1 MELLGCCRGSKTV
14 MIGTKRFD
22 CSSVD
27 PYDDPEKRDKVAVR
41 ALILLLITYI
51 ISTLCLQGFNLV
63 YKQVGIDVKAVDQA
77 PLITGLPGII
87 LGIVCFIYGSL
98 GDFVSLKKLVT
109 IGLTSLFIGSVF
121 GFVANSCFEP
131 NLWTVI
137 AARIMQTTGEQVA
150 GSSFLVIATKYLRN
164 DLKVIFFGLFTAS
177 YQLSACIG
185 VFSAGLLSSIA
196 WQYLFLIPALTILIL
211 PALLHYLPTKNGNGK
226 KIDVVGFTVFG
237 FAVASLTL
245 FISYRNLLMLISAI
259 ILFIIFGIYIS
270 KAKEPFVTPAF
281 FKNIRWLSGIILM
294 GIIYFTNYC
303 ISPLFNRVGKT
314 LYNMTTSQVASYLVW
329 AFIVAAIFG
338 SCSGLII
345 SRIGRKTGL
354 LLAILFILCGWIG
367 IAVLINSGFLAIALC
382 ACIYYA
388 GCGMVYSPL
397 ASTILSSLPVEESGR
412 GCGMNDL
419 VISVSASVG
428 VVIFDGI
435 LDKNM
440 LSGNSIT
447 GASGISSGF
456 ANISLMCAAVALLGI
471 IVFTFRNF
479 ITKESN
485 AIEVNED
492 QE

>member
-1 MELLGCCRGSKTV
+1 
-14 MIGTKRFD
+14 MIGTKRID

-27 PYDDPEKRDKVAVR
+27 PYDDPEMRDKIAVR
-41 ALILLLITYI
+41 ALILLLITFV

-211 PALLHYLPTKNGNGK
+211 PSLLHYLPTKNGNGK

-245 FISYRNLLMLISAI
+245 FISYGNLLMLISAI

-345 SRIGRKTGL
+345 SRIGRKTSL

-382 ACIYYA
+382 ACVYYA

-419 VISVSASVG
+419 AISVSASVG

-440 LSGNSIT
+440 LNGDSIT

-471 IVFTFRNF
+471 IVFAFRNF

-485 AIEVNED
+485 AIEVDED

>member
-1 MELLGCCRGSKTV
+1 
-14 MIGTKRFD
+14 MIGTKQFD

-41 ALILLLITYI
+41 ALILLLITFV

-382 ACIYYA
+382 ACVYYA

-419 VISVSASVG
+419 AISVSASVG

>member
-1 MELLGCCRGSKTV
+1 

-41 ALILLLITYI
+41 ALILLLITFV

-382 ACIYYA
+382 ACVYYA

-419 VISVSASVG
+419 AISVSASVG

>member
-1 MELLGCCRGSKTV
+1 MWQESKIT
-14 MIGTKRFD
+14 MIGTKRID
-22 CSSVD
+22 CSSMD
-27 PYDDPEKRDKVAVR
+27 PYDDPEMRNKVAVR
-41 ALILLLITYI
+41 ALILLLITFV

-419 VISVSASVG
+419 AISVSASVG

-440 LSGNSIT
+440 LSGDSIT

-485 AIEVNED
+485 AIEVDED
-492 QE
+492 QEQDQK

>member
-1 MELLGCCRGSKTV
+1 M
-14 MIGTKRFD
+14 MIGTKRID
-22 CSSVD
+22 CSSMD
-27 PYDDPEKRDKVAVR
+27 PYDDPEMRNKVAVR
-41 ALILLLITYI
+41 ALILLLITFI

-397 ASTILSSLPVEESGR
+397 ASTIISSLPVEESGR

-419 VISVSASVG
+419 AISVSASVG

-440 LSGNSIT
+440 LSGDSIT

-485 AIEVNED
+485 AIEVDED
-492 QE
+492 QEQDQK

>member
-1 MELLGCCRGSKTV
+1 

-22 CSSVD
+22 CFSVD

-41 ALILLLITYI
+41 ALMLLLITYI

>member
-1 MELLGCCRGSKTV
+1 
-14 MIGTKRFD
+14 MIGTKRID
-22 CSSVD
+22 CSSMD

-314 LYNMTTSQVASYLVW
+314 LYNMTTSQAASYLVW

-382 ACIYYA
+382 ACVYYA

-419 VISVSASVG
+419 AISVSASVG

>member
-1 MELLGCCRGSKTV
+1 

-41 ALILLLITYI
+41 ALILLLITFV

-419 VISVSASVG
+419 AISVSASVG

>member
-1 MELLGCCRGSKTV
+1 

-27 PYDDPEKRDKVAVR
+27 PYDDPEKCDKVAVR
-41 ALILLLITYI
+41 ALILLLITFV

-382 ACIYYA
+382 ACVYYA

-419 VISVSASVG
+419 AISVSASVG

>member
-1 MELLGCCRGSKTV
+1 

-41 ALILLLITYI
+41 ALILLLITFV

-338 SCSGLII
+338 SYSGLII

-382 ACIYYA
+382 ACVYYA

-419 VISVSASVG
+419 AISVSASVG

>member
-1 MELLGCCRGSKTV
+1 

-314 LYNMTTSQVASYLVW
+314 LYNMTTSQIASYLVW

-354 LLAILFILCGWIG
+354 LLAIMFILCGWIG
-367 IAVLINSGFLAIALC
+367 IAALINSGFLAIALC
-382 ACIYYA
+382 ACVYYA

-419 VISVSASVG
+419 AISVSASVG

-471 IVFTFRNF
+471 IVFIFRNF

>member
-1 MELLGCCRGSKTV
+1 

-41 ALILLLITYI
+41 ALILLLITFV

-63 YKQVGIDVKAVDQA
+63 YRQVGIDVKAVDQA

>member
-1 MELLGCCRGSKTV
+1 M
-14 MIGTKRFD
+14 MIGTKRID
-22 CSSVD
+22 CSSMD
-27 PYDDPEKRDKVAVR
+27 PYDDPEMRNKVAVR
-41 ALILLLITYI
+41 ALILLLITFI

-419 VISVSASVG
+419 AISVSASVG

-440 LSGNSIT
+440 LSGDSIT

-485 AIEVNED
+485 AIEVDED
-492 QE
+492 QEQDQK

>member
-1 MELLGCCRGSKTV
+1 
-14 MIGTKRFD
+14 MIGTKRID
-22 CSSVD
+22 CSSMD

-41 ALILLLITYI
+41 ALILLLITFV

-245 FISYRNLLMLISAI
+245 FISYKNLLMLISAI

-382 ACIYYA
+382 ACVYYA

-419 VISVSASVG
+419 AISVSASVG

-456 ANISLMCAAVALLGI
+456 ANISLICAAVALLGI
-471 IVFTFRNF
+471 IVFIFRNF

>member
-1 MELLGCCRGSKTV
+1 
-14 MIGTKRFD
+14 MIGTKRID

-27 PYDDPEKRDKVAVR
+27 PYDDPEMRDKVAVR
-41 ALILLLITYI
+41 ALILLLITFI

-211 PALLHYLPTKNGNGK
+211 PSLLHYLPTKNGNGK

-237 FAVASLTL
+237 VAVASLTL
-245 FISYRNLLMLISAI
+245 FISYGNLLMLISAI

-345 SRIGRKTGL
+345 SRIGRKTSL

-382 ACIYYA
+382 ACVYYA

-419 VISVSASVG
+419 AISVSASVG

-440 LSGNSIT
+440 LNGDSIT

-485 AIEVNED
+485 AIEVDED
-492 QE
+492 

>member
-1 MELLGCCRGSKTV
+1 

-41 ALILLLITYI
+41 ALILLLITFV

-245 FISYRNLLMLISAI
+245 FISYKNLLMLISAI

-382 ACIYYA
+382 ACVYYA

-419 VISVSASVG
+419 AISVSASVG

>member
-1 MELLGCCRGSKTV
+1 

-41 ALILLLITYI
+41 ALILLLITFV

-354 LLAILFILCGWIG
+354 LLAIMFILCGWIG

-382 ACIYYA
+382 ACVYYA

-419 VISVSASVG
+419 AISVSASVG

-471 IVFTFRNF
+471 IVFIFRNF

>member
-1 MELLGCCRGSKTV
+1 
-14 MIGTKRFD
+14 MIGTKRID

-27 PYDDPEKRDKVAVR
+27 PYDDPEMRDKVAVR
-41 ALILLLITYI
+41 ALILLLITFI

-211 PALLHYLPTKNGNGK
+211 PSLLHYLPTKNGNGK

-245 FISYRNLLMLISAI
+245 FISYGNLLMLISAI

-345 SRIGRKTGL
+345 SRIGRKTSL

-382 ACIYYA
+382 ACVYYA

-419 VISVSASVG
+419 AISVSASVG

-440 LSGNSIT
+440 LNGDSIT

-485 AIEVNED
+485 AIEVDED
-492 QE
+492 

>member
-1 MELLGCCRGSKTV
+1 M
-14 MIGTKRFD
+14 MIGTKRID
-22 CSSVD
+22 CSSMD
-27 PYDDPEKRDKVAVR
+27 PYDDPEMRNKVAVR
-41 ALILLLITYI
+41 ALILLLITFI

-121 GFVANSCFEP
+121 GFVTNSCFEP

-419 VISVSASVG
+419 AISVSASVG

-440 LSGNSIT
+440 LSGDSIT

-485 AIEVNED
+485 AIEVDED
-492 QE
+492 QEQDQK

>member
-1 MELLGCCRGSKTV
+1 

-41 ALILLLITYI
+41 ALILLLITFV

-314 LYNMTTSQVASYLVW
+314 LYNMTTSQIASYLVW

-354 LLAILFILCGWIG
+354 LLAIMFILCGWIG

-382 ACIYYA
+382 ACVYYA

-471 IVFTFRNF
+471 IVFIFRNF

>member
-1 MELLGCCRGSKTV
+1 

-314 LYNMTTSQVASYLVW
+314 LYNMTTSQIASYLVW

-354 LLAILFILCGWIG
+354 LLAIMFILCGWIG

-382 ACIYYA
+382 ACVYYA

-419 VISVSASVG
+419 AISVSASVG

-447 GASGISSGF
+447 GASDISSGF

-471 IVFTFRNF
+471 IVFIFRNF

>member
-1 MELLGCCRGSKTV
+1 
-14 MIGTKRFD
+14 MIGTKRID

-27 PYDDPEKRDKVAVR
+27 PYDDPEMRDKVAVR
-41 ALILLLITYI
+41 ALILLLITFV

-211 PALLHYLPTKNGNGK
+211 PSLLHYLPTKNGNGK

-245 FISYRNLLMLISAI
+245 FISYGNLLMLISAI

-345 SRIGRKTGL
+345 SRIGRKTSL
-354 LLAILFILCGWIG
+354 LLAILFILFGWIG

-382 ACIYYA
+382 ACVYYA

-419 VISVSASVG
+419 AISVSASVG

-440 LSGNSIT
+440 LNGDSIT

-471 IVFTFRNF
+471 IVFAFRNF

-485 AIEVNED
+485 AIEIDED

>member
-1 MELLGCCRGSKTV
+1 

-41 ALILLLITYI
+41 ALILLLITFV

-245 FISYRNLLMLISAI
+245 FISYKNLLMLISAI

-382 ACIYYA
+382 ACVYYA

-419 VISVSASVG
+419 AISVSASVG

-456 ANISLMCAAVALLGI
+456 ANISLICAAVALLGI
-471 IVFTFRNF
+471 IVFIFRNF

>member
-1 MELLGCCRGSKTV
+1 

-281 FKNIRWLSGIILM
+281 FKNIRWLSGVILM

-382 ACIYYA
+382 ACVYYA

-419 VISVSASVG
+419 AISVSASVG

>member
-1 MELLGCCRGSKTV
+1 

-41 ALILLLITYI
+41 ALILLLITFV

-245 FISYRNLLMLISAI
+245 FISYKNLLMLISAI

-419 VISVSASVG
+419 AISVSASVG

>member
-1 MELLGCCRGSKTV
+1 
-14 MIGTKRFD
+14 MIGTKRID

-27 PYDDPEKRDKVAVR
+27 PYDDPEMRDKVAVR
-41 ALILLLITYI
+41 ALILLLITFV

-211 PALLHYLPTKNGNGK
+211 PSLLHYLPTKNGNGK

-245 FISYRNLLMLISAI
+245 FISYGNLLMFISAI

-345 SRIGRKTGL
+345 SRIGRKTSL

-382 ACIYYA
+382 ACVYYA

-419 VISVSASVG
+419 AISVSASVG

-440 LSGNSIT
+440 LNGDSIT

-485 AIEVNED
+485 AIEVDED

>member
-1 MELLGCCRGSKTV
+1 M
-14 MIGTKRFD
+14 MIGTKRID
-22 CSSVD
+22 CSSMD
-27 PYDDPEKRDKVAVR
+27 PYDDPEMRNKVAVR
-41 ALILLLITYI
+41 ALILLLITFI

-419 VISVSASVG
+419 AISVSASVG

-440 LSGNSIT
+440 LSGDSIT
-447 GASGISSGF
+447 GAPGISSGF

-485 AIEVNED
+485 AIEVDED
-492 QE
+492 QEQDQK

>member
-1 MELLGCCRGSKTV
+1 

-22 CSSVD
+22 YSSVD

-41 ALILLLITYI
+41 ALILLLITFV

>member
-1 MELLGCCRGSKTV
+1 
-14 MIGTKRFD
+14 MIGTKRID
-22 CSSVD
+22 CSSMD

-226 KIDVVGFTVFG
+226 KIDVVGFTVCG

-382 ACIYYA
+382 ACVYYA

-419 VISVSASVG
+419 AISVSASVG

>member
-1 MELLGCCRGSKTV
+1 

-185 VFSAGLLSSIA
+185 VFSAGLLSTIA

-314 LYNMTTSQVASYLVW
+314 LYNMTTSQIASYLVW

-354 LLAILFILCGWIG
+354 LLAIMFILCGWIG

-382 ACIYYA
+382 ACVYYA

-419 VISVSASVG
+419 AISVSASVG

-471 IVFTFRNF
+471 IVFIFRNF

>member
-1 MELLGCCRGSKTV
+1 

-338 SCSGLII
+338 SYSGLII

-382 ACIYYA
+382 ACVYYA

-419 VISVSASVG
+419 AISVSASVG

-471 IVFTFRNF
+471 IVFIFRNF

>member
-1 MELLGCCRGSKTV
+1 
-14 MIGTKRFD
+14 MIGTKRMD

-27 PYDDPEKRDKVAVR
+27 PYDDPEMRDKVAVR
-41 ALILLLITYI
+41 ALILLLITFV

-211 PALLHYLPTKNGNGK
+211 PSLLHYLPTKNGNGK

-245 FISYRNLLMLISAI
+245 FISYGNLLMLISAI

-345 SRIGRKTGL
+345 SRIGRKTSL

-382 ACIYYA
+382 ACVYYA

-419 VISVSASVG
+419 AISVSASVG

-440 LSGNSIT
+440 LNGDSIT

-471 IVFTFRNF
+471 IVFAFRNF

-485 AIEVNED
+485 AIEVDED

>member
-1 MELLGCCRGSKTV
+1 

-41 ALILLLITYI
+41 ALMLLLITYI

-382 ACIYYA
+382 ACVYYA

-419 VISVSASVG
+419 AISVSASVG

-447 GASGISSGF
+447 GASGISSVF

>member
-1 MELLGCCRGSKTV
+1 
-14 MIGTKRFD
+14 
-22 CSSVD
+22 
-27 PYDDPEKRDKVAVR
+27 
-41 ALILLLITYI
+41 
-51 ISTLCLQGFNLV
+51 
-63 YKQVGIDVKAVDQA
+63 
-77 PLITGLPGII
+77 
-87 LGIVCFIYGSL
+87 
-98 GDFVSLKKLVT
+98 
-109 IGLTSLFIGSVF
+109 
-121 GFVANSCFEP
+121 
-131 NLWTVI
+131 
-137 AARIMQTTGEQVA
+137 
-150 GSSFLVIATKYLRN
+150 
-164 DLKVIFFGLFTAS
+164 
-177 YQLSACIG
+177 
-185 VFSAGLLSSIA
+185 
-196 WQYLFLIPALTILIL
+196 
-211 PALLHYLPTKNGNGK
+211 
-226 KIDVVGFTVFG
+226 
-237 FAVASLTL
+237 
-245 FISYRNLLMLISAI
+245 MLISAI

-382 ACIYYA
+382 ACVYYA

-419 VISVSASVG
+419 AISVSASVG

-479 ITKESN
+479 ITTKESN

>member
-1 MELLGCCRGSKTV
+1 
-14 MIGTKRFD
+14 MIGTKRID
-22 CSSVD
+22 CSSMD

-382 ACIYYA
+382 ACVYYA

-419 VISVSASVG
+419 AISVSASVG

-485 AIEVNED
+485 AIEVNEN